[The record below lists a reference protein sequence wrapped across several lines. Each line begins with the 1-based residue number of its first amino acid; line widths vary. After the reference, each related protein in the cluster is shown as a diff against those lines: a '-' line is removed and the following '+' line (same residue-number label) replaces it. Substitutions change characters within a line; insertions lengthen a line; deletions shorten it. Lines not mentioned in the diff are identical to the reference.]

1 MRSRISG
8 WRVLLRT
15 FLITTIIGSA
25 AAIFA
30 TPAGASDVFLSRLE
44 DLPLAPGLSEDAAAG
59 LSFDSAAGRIV
70 EAYARGNLTE
80 DQVLRFYGET
90 LPQLGWTAESRRQYR
105 RGGERLRLELTQGGQ
120 GLTVHYSLSPQ

>member
-1 MRSRISG
+1 MRFPEATWSLLF
-8 WRVLLRT
+8 RVG
-15 FLITTIIGSA
+15 LIGGVA
-25 AAIFA
+25 AFA
-30 TPAGASDVFLSRLE
+30 APANAADVFLSRLE

-80 DQVLRFYGET
+80 AQVIHFYRET
-90 LPQLGWTAESRRQYR
+90 LPQLGWTADNERQYR
-105 RGGERLRLELTQGGQ
+105 RGGERLRLELTRSGQ